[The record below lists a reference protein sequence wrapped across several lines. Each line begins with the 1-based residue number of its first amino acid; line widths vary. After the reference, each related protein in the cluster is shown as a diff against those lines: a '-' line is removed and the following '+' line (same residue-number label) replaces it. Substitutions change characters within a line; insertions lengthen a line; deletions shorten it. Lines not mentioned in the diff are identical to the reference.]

1 MNVEQNLLEEGDCPR
16 SSSGVKS
23 NVSRLRIAIM
33 LAVLTMASAAVI
45 SAQSCYDECQSGLA
59 SCLQFA
65 QGNPVL
71 EANCQRVYDKC
82 FEDCM

>member
-1 MNVEQNLLEEGDCPR
+1 MNVKQKLLEVGDCPR

-23 NVSRLRIAIM
+23 NVRIAIM
-33 LAVLTMASAAVI
+33 LAALIMASAAVTL
-45 SAQSCYDECQSGLA
+45 AQSCYDVCQEGLA
-59 SCLQFA
+59 SCLQSA

-71 EANCQRVYDKC
+71 EANCQRAYDKC